1 MIIDLRTSIREGKE
15 VISNDDLLEWDDV
28 IRDVYFEI
36 FTHLMN
42 PPEIRNTDGD
52 ELLFHNMIFK
62 IDSPQTAFDAL
73 KRMAGGIPEDE
84 LLETAVYDDQGELLS
99 VELPW
104 IKKTR
109 KTDIGK
115 ENISLG
121 HMDINNK
128 EKCLSTRVTQ

>member
-1 MIIDLRTSIREGKE
+1 MIIDLRASIREGKE

-62 IDSPQTAFDAL
+62 IDFLIEYISAYFTLEKGDIIITGTPSGIGEFKRGDIVEIEIENLGTL
-73 KRMAGGIPEDE
+73 KNQM
-84 LLETAVYDDQGELLS
+84 V
-99 VELPW
+99 
-104 IKKTR
+104 
-109 KTDIGK
+109 
-115 ENISLG
+115 
-121 HMDINNK
+121 
-128 EKCLSTRVTQ
+128 